1 MGDHFPGPGNM
12 VETVADVLREMAAIP
27 FHSEVYGETVQDFA
41 ARIEAAHTREVE
53 RAVAN
58 ERVRDVHT
66 CHDQCTKTEL
76 CRMTRRAEAAEAY
89 IREADR
95 RISVLASLLNQANVD
110 RLREVEALRAEVASA
125 SEAFTKAALLGR

>member
-1 MGDHFPGPGNM
+1 MTDN
-12 VETVADVLREMAAIP
+12 ETVADVLHTLKQGSEIDGEAA
-27 FHSEVYGETVQDFA
+27 D
-41 ARIEAAHTREVE
+41 RIEAAHAREVE

-95 RISVLASLLNQANVD
+95 RISVLASLLNQSNVD
-110 RLREVEALRAEVASA
+110 RLREVEAEIMLAYLDASL
-125 SEAFTKAALLGR
+125 TND